1 METFMRFKLLFI
13 GLMALVTASCGSNA
27 TAPASTDASA
37 IDMLSIPF
45 GQPHPQFDGAA
56 TETAFAGSV
65 VVSAPLVAGP
75 LSGIFHDYYVQ
86 VDASEKRVLAAT
98 AERVFASMQECLE
111 HHALVTSA
119 VRSRFKVDSESSTG
133 GGWLELQSGVL
144 NIEVSC
150 LLVAGA
156 NHPTLKLSIVD
167 KPLASEVYQKARD
180 ASGR

>member
-1 METFMRFKLLFI
+1 MHFKFLFL
-13 GLMALVTASCGSNA
+13 GLTALVLASCGSNA
-27 TAPASTDASA
+27 GAPTSTDASA
-37 IDMLSIPF
+37 VEMLSVPF

-56 TETAFAGSV
+56 AETAFAGSV
-65 VVSAPLVAGP
+65 QLGAPLVSGP
-75 LSGIFHDYYVQ
+75 LLGIFQDYAVQ
-86 VDASEKRVLAAT
+86 VDASEKRVLAAV

-111 HHALVTSA
+111 HHSRVASV

-144 NIEVSC
+144 HIEVSC
-150 LLVAGA
+150 LLVAGS

-167 KPLASEVYQKARD
+167 RPLASKVYQKARD